1 MGVVDAD
8 VDGGVNCCEGV
19 DQAPPSV
26 AAASNTQQRN
36 PLASKC
42 LAVTSP
48 ADPAPMTAT
57 SIIVWLML

>member
-1 MGVVDAD
+1 MGLDEGVDD
-8 VDGGVNCCEGV
+8 GVNCCEGV

-42 LAVTSP
+42 LAVTRP

-57 SIIVWLML
+57 SIIAWLLL